1 MFLYL
6 ANWLGRRILPI
17 NTFFCCYPL
26 LSRYNT
32 HKLDSRSHECLFL
45 GYSTS
50 HKGYKWISLTLFIF
64 PSIPYINNQPPHQ
77 ANFSYSSSSQSLQN
91 NQVATTVDTTFKSN
105 FDIVLQSTS
114 IVASLQSLDTMHTS
128 LLIVDNNTAHSPN
141 TTDLSSS
148 YTSSFS
154 LSPSWPLIF

>member
-1 MFLYL
+1 M
-6 ANWLGRRILPI
+6 
-17 NTFFCCYPL
+17 
-26 LSRYNT
+26 
-32 HKLDSRSHECLFL
+32 
-45 GYSTS
+45 
-50 HKGYKWISLTLFIF
+50 F

-105 FDIVLQSTS
+105 FDIVLQSAS
-114 IVASLQSLDTMHTS
+114 IVVSLQSLDTMHTS

-141 TTDLSSS
+141 TTNLSSS

-154 LSPSWPLIF
+154 LSPS